1 MWYVGE
7 LLLVP
12 GQGFVATYRNQTGL
26 AREAMHQRRHKKA
39 PAAIRRPVLCKS
51 AFYYHTTDFS
61 KKLPVFFHSFQ
72 TSTQISATPYR
83 ARVKFL
89 TAWSFIWYTRLCST

>member
-39 PAAIRRPVLCKS
+39 PATIRRPVLW
-51 AFYYHTTDFS
+51 
-61 KKLPVFFHSFQ
+61 
-72 TSTQISATPYR
+72 R
-83 ARVKFL
+83 
-89 TAWSFIWYTRLCST
+89 